1 MKTKNINKWSFLFQ
15 YLHYLVLFF
24 HAPGAGELL
33 VPCRNS
39 IQWSTIEFGTC
50 LLSLYYYFVST
61 DAAGEVHQ
69 NKDMFHC
76 MREGMMKGPSMWI
89 FGGNGLDIYS
99 ADGSDHLKWL
109 PQHHWV
115 SSKVCFHLSM
125 MRVYSR
131 LMQYLIESYT
141 SYIYTQ
147 VPWRWLVFILQL
159 LQCCIR
165 WKEVCLGC
173 RFSRCSKDWCVRHR
187 YGYHSWF
194 LNDL

>member
-1 MKTKNINKWSFLFQ
+1 MKFSISVLALLGAFFSCPWSWWVVSTMQKFNTVVHHRVWNLSLIFVLLFCLNRCGWRGASKQGHVPLHAWGHDERSVHVDFWRQRSWHLFRWWKWSFE
-15 YLHYLVLFF
+15 V
-24 HAPGAGELL
+24 
-33 VPCRNS
+33 NS
-39 IQWSTIEFGTC
+39 CDWS
-50 LLSLYYYFVST
+50 
-61 DAAGEVHQ
+61 
-69 NKDMFHC
+69 
-76 MREGMMKGPSMWI
+76 
-89 FGGNGLDIYS
+89 
-99 ADGSDHLKWL
+99 L

-115 SSKVCFHLSM
+115 SSKVYFRLLSM

-187 YGYHSWF
+187 YGCHSWF
-194 LNDL
+194 LWDL

>member
-1 MKTKNINKWSFLFQ
+1 MKFSISVLALLGAFFSCPWSWW
-15 YLHYLVLFF
+15 V
-24 HAPGAGELL
+24 
-33 VPCRNS
+33 V
-39 IQWSTIEFGTC
+39 STMQKFNQVVHHRVWN
-50 LLSLYYYFVST
+50 LSLIFIFFFVST

-187 YGYHSWF
+187 YGCHSWF
-194 LNDL
+194 LWDL